1 MRGSTIRTIY
11 AKEIRDLLRD
21 RRTVISTIV
30 IPTVVMPLIVFGFIS
45 LASKIVTQARSEVPR
60 VMMIGG
66 ADSPGIRSKLETSG
80 KFRMEK
86 ASPDWKDL
94 ISDKRIRAAI
104 EIPDGF
110 DKALDAGSAPA
121 ITLYHYQ
128 GEMKSGLAVDQL
140 QRFLTDLRNGATAK
154 LLSDKGLPAT
164 IAKPFEV
171 REVNV
176 APPEKVGGNLFGG
189 IVPYFIIILCMSG
202 AMYPA
207 MDLTAGEKERGT
219 MEMLLCSPAARTDI
233 VLGKFLT
240 VLTGSISAVVFS
252 LTSMFVTLVFIG
264 PALAVGA
271 ALIPRIAPLGILG
284 VLGMVTPVAVLFS
297 AILFTTSLFAK
308 SFKEAQSYVTP
319 MMMVVIMPAIA
330 GMLPGV
336 ELNYRLAMVPI
347 LNISLVS
354 KEMLS
359 GVWHWN
365 YIAMIFGS
373 TALYAAVALAVAVR
387 MFKRE
392 DVIFRA

>member
-1 MRGSTIRTIY
+1 MNGATIRTIY
-11 AKEIRDLLRD
+11 AKEIRDLIRD

-45 LASKIVTQARSEVPR
+45 LASKIVTRARSEVPR
-60 VMMIGG
+60 VMLIGG
-66 ADSPGIRSKLETSG
+66 ADSPGIRAKLESSG
-80 KFRMEK
+80 KFRVEK

-104 EIPDGF
+104 EVPDGF
-110 DKALDAGSAPA
+110 EKALEAGAAPT
-121 ITLYHYQ
+121 ITLYDYQ
-128 GEMKSGLAVDQL
+128 GEMKSGIAVDQL
-140 QRFLTDLRNGATAK
+140 QKFFADMRSAATAR
-154 LLSDKGLPAT
+154 LLSDRGLPST
-164 IAKPFEV
+164 IAMPFEV
-171 REVNV
+171 KQVNV

-219 MEMLLCSPAARTDI
+219 METLLCSPAARTDI

-252 LTSMFVTLVFIG
+252 LTSMFVTLVFLG
-264 PALAVGA
+264 PAIAVGA
-271 ALIPRIAPLGILG
+271 AAIPRIAPLGILG

-319 MMMVVIMPAIA
+319 MMLVVIMPAIA

-365 YIAMIFGS
+365 YIGMIFGS
-373 TALYAAVALAVAVR
+373 TAVYAAVALSLAVK
-387 MFKRE
+387 MFRRE